1 MATTIITTLMTMTM
15 TKTTMTMITTM
26 ATTTTMTLVITLTMK
41 MRRRR
46 MTMTIFTGLNFE
58 KHITDLFSS
67 LCSCCNLQDIG
78 VPVYFLRLGVE
89 FSLWIP
95 VDITLRFPSFKPFKN
110 LAVEVTDRTT
120 FYSHF

>member
-1 MATTIITTLMTMTM
+1 MATTIITTLMTMTI
-15 TKTTMTMITTM
+15 TTTTMMTTM
-26 ATTTTMTLVITLTMK
+26 AKTTTTMTLVMTLAMK